1 MPDPFPAR
9 GPDVDLVSVLLPR
22 YIALSLLEA
31 VSMER
36 PQPHRKP
43 TWSHWR
49 SWMRRKG
56 LRGADRMARQALAAC
71 CKRVS
76 RTDWSHL

>member
-1 MPDPFPAR
+1 MSKSMPDPFPAR

-36 PQPHRKP
+36 PP
-43 TWSHWR
+43 T
-49 SWMRRKG
+49 
-56 LRGADRMARQALAAC
+56 AQEANVVALAIVDAT
-71 CKRVS
+71 KGAARRRPNGPS
-76 RTDWSHL
+76 GTRGML